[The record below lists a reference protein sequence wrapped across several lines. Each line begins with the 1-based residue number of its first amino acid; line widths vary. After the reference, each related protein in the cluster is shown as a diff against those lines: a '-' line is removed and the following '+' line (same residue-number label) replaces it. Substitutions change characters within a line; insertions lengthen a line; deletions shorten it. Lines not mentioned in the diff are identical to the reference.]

1 MQFAILA
8 PSARFYSVP
17 ICLCNLNYCIKLEPT
32 DLAERVRRVSEW
44 DSEVPH
50 CLWELTWDK
59 LGVVFAGLGQQ
70 INPIKKIDTKNFILW
85 YHTFG
90 ENRYIKF
97 RIKIRQI
104 TIKSLGKY
112 VMHRRDFYSYPILCW
127 IWIYDQKFTSLQL
140 AVTRII
146 VNCGR
151 KTSRY

>member
-1 MQFAILA
+1 MLFWPLLLGFTPSLSACAILIIA
-8 PSARFYSVP
+8 
-17 ICLCNLNYCIKLEPT
+17 LNLNQQISLREWG
-32 DLAERVRRVSEW
+32 EWVSEIVRCHIVYESW
-44 DSEVPH
+44 HETSSEWF
-50 CLWELTWDK
+50 LL
-59 LGVVFAGLGQQ
+59 ALGQQ
-70 INPIKKIDTKNFILW
+70 INPIKKIDTKNFILS

-90 ENRYIKF
+90 ENSYIKF